1 MANTLKELEPLKV
14 NISLGGKE
22 MYLRYNLNARRY
34 LEEYV
39 DYDNLMNKET
49 EDWTT
54 EEIIHLLRAGLIDYY
69 YEENEKAL
77 DNRDFSALKPSMS
90 FIGRYLTEESLIALT
105 SQILD
110 AIIKSMPVSSG
121 DTENFI
127 QAAE

>member
-14 NISLGGKE
+14 NIEFGGEK

-34 LEEYV
+34 LEEYI
-39 DYDNLMNKET
+39 DYDNLMKKGT

-69 YEENEKAL
+69 YAENEKAL

-90 FIGRYLTEESLIALT
+90 FIGRYLTEEGLIALT